1 MIDILCK
8 FTYQVNDTGS
18 WININT
24 CSRRSGTYDA
34 GTGSV
39 KVKTLSFSNEHNL
52 FVLKDQA

>member
-1 MIDILCK
+1 M
-8 FTYQVNDTGS
+8 
-18 WININT
+18 NT